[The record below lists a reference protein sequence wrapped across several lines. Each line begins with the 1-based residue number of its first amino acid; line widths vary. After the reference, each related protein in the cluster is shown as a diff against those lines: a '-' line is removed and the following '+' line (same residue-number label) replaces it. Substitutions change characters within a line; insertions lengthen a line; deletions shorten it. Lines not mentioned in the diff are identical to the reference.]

1 MLKKYRNDFM
11 STRQWSMSW
20 IELNRDGEI
29 MPNRLSKSVFV
40 VELGDARVRM
50 RVGGSAGLLVTNRLV
65 GYVRESDAESV
76 RVTCHEYK
84 ATPGGNGS

>member
-1 MLKKYRNDFM
+1 
-11 STRQWSMSW
+11 
-20 IELNRDGEI
+20 

-50 RVGGSAGLLVTNRLV
+50 RVGGSAGLLTTNRLV
-65 GYVRESDAESV
+65 GYVRESDGKSV

-84 ATPGGNGS
+84 ATPGGLNVIGDS

>member
-1 MLKKYRNDFM
+1 M

-50 RVGGSAGLLVTNRLV
+50 RVGGSAGLLTTNRLV
-65 GYVRESDAESV
+65 GYASQMQKVCES
-76 RVTCHEYK
+76 H
-84 ATPGGNGS
+84 ATNTKQHPEAATVSNNS